1 MSLSGHSGHDDLP
14 QTALLDTRLAKE
26 GKTEVLSSAETQ
38 AIKSGTE
45 REL

>member
-1 MSLSGHSGHDDLP
+1 MSLSARSGHHDLP
-14 QTALLDTRLAKE
+14 QTDLLDTRLAKE

-38 AIKSGTE
+38 AIKSRTE